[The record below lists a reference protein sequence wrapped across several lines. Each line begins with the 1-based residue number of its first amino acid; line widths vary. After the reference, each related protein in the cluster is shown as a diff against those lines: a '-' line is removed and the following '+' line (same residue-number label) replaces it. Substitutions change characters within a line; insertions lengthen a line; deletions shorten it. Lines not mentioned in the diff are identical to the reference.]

1 MVVKGI
7 IAIVLG
13 YLLGSIPSAYIATR
27 LAMGKDIRQLGG
39 GNVGGLNTYKEAG
52 IKPAIVVSIADLGKG
67 TASVV
72 TAYWLL
78 GLTDLTQFWVLAAGM
93 AAVIGHNWMVWLK
106 FRGGKAMGTA
116 IGALFVLM
124 LLYGYGWG
132 LLIFSGIIL
141 ILLII
146 TRNIALSIGIG
157 LVSLPFIAWLGIHS
171 GLFITW
177 SIATGLIIALKFF
190 PTARAAWVRSK
201 NKKEFIFGS

>member
-106 FRGGKAMGTA
+106 FRGGKGMGTA

-124 LLYGYGWG
+124 PLYGYGWG